1 MVIRPPLSS
10 ALCRIVIATLLVAP
24 LGITPAD
31 GAAPAR
37 KPAAKPAPRK
47 PAPKPAPGP
56 ALARATPDGQLAPGT
71 WRWLSEGPW
80 QGTLTMVVSIEKQM
94 VHVYM
99 GDTLVGMASV
109 STGMKGHSTPT
120 GQFPI
125 LQKRQWH
132 RSNIYSNAPMPYM
145 QRLTWDGIALHAG
158 HNPGHPASHGCIR
171 LPLAFAKRLFA
182 LTQLGTLVS
191 VQRGEISPVL
201 ALDPLILA
209 DPGSTIVTFTPR
221 AAPVQQP
228 ATRIE
233 PPPPETPRLDI
244 DPDIFRPRLSRHF

>member
-1 MVIRPPLSS
+1 MTA
-10 ALCRIVIATLLVAP
+10 ALLAAP
-24 LGITPAD
+24 LALTPAD
-31 GAAPAR
+31 AAPPAR
-37 KPAAKPAPRK
+37 KAITKPAPRK
-47 PAPKPAPGP
+47 PVAPRP
-56 ALARATPDGQLAPGT
+56 ALARPLPDGELAPGA

-80 QGTLTMVVSIEKQM
+80 NGPLSMVISIEKQM

-99 GDTLVGMASV
+99 GDTLIGMASV

-158 HNPGHPASHGCIR
+158 HNPGRPASHGCIR
-171 LPLAFAKRLFA
+171 LPLAFAKRLFE

-201 ALDPLILA
+201 ALDPLILT

-221 AAPVQQP
+221 AAPTQ
-228 ATRIE
+228 IE
-233 PPPPETPRLDI
+233 PPAPDMPRLDI
-244 DPDIFRPRLSRHF
+244 DPEIFRLRLSSGRRY

>member
-1 MVIRPPLSS
+1 MTACPPFSS
-10 ALCRIVIATLLVAP
+10 ALCRIVIAALLVTP
-24 LGITPAD
+24 LALTPVE
-31 GAAPAR
+31 AATPAR
-37 KPAAKPAPRK
+37 KAAAKPAPRK
-47 PAPKPAPGP
+47 PAPRPVSNGE
-56 ALARATPDGQLAPGT
+56 LAPGT

-80 QGTLTMVVSIEKQM
+80 NGPLTMVVSIEKQM

-99 GDTLVGMASV
+99 GDTLIGMASV
-109 STGMKGHSTPT
+109 STGMQGHSTPT

-158 HNPGHPASHGCIR
+158 HNPGRPASHGCIR
-171 LPLAFAKRLFA
+171 LPLAFAKRLFE

-191 VQRGEISPVL
+191 VQRGDISPVL
-201 ALDPLILA
+201 ALDPLILT

-221 AAPVQQP
+221 VAPVQPP
-228 ATRIE
+228 APRIE
-233 PPPPETPRLDI
+233 PPAPETPRLDI
-244 DPDIFRPRLSRHF
+244 DPEIFRLRLSTGRRY

>member
-1 MVIRPPLSS
+1 M
-10 ALCRIVIATLLVAP
+10 IAALLVAP
-24 LGITPAD
+24 LTLTPAD
-31 GAAPAR
+31 AAAPPSG
-37 KPAAKPAPRK
+37 KIAAFRQV
-47 PAPKPAPGP
+47 
-56 ALARATPDGQLAPGT
+56 DQELAPGT

-80 QGTLTMVVSIEKQM
+80 TGTPTMVVSLEKQM

-99 GDTLVGMASV
+99 GDTLVGVASV
-109 STGMKGHSTPT
+109 STGMKGHGTPT
-120 GQFPI
+120 GQFTI

-171 LPLAFAKRLFA
+171 LPLAFAKRLFE

-191 VQRGEISPVL
+191 VQRGEVSPVL
-201 ALDPLILA
+201 ALDPLILT

-221 AAPVQQP
+221 VATVQEQVVG
-228 ATRIE
+228 IE
-233 PPPPETPRLDI
+233 PPATDTPRLDV
-244 DPDIFRPRLSRHF
+244 DPDIFRLRLSGGRRY